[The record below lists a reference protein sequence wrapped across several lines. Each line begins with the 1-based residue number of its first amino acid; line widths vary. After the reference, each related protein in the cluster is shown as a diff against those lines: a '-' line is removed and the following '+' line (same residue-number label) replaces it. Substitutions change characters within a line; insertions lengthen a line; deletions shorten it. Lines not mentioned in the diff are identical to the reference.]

1 MQAAT
6 VNLKLPQHPA
16 HRDMTTSKKTRAPSA
31 ATKRQPASPSRKTKM
46 TTPLHF
52 AVVGAGMAGV
62 ACART
67 LLQAGHRVTLLEK

>member
-1 MQAAT
+1 
-6 VNLKLPQHPA
+6 
-16 HRDMTTSKKTRAPSA
+16 MTTSKKTRAPSA
-31 ATKRQPASPSRKTKM
+31 AAKRQPASPSRKTKM

-67 LLQAGHRVTLLEK
+67 LLQAGHRVTLLE